1 MQIIT
6 ETHELARLTEVLA
19 SDRFVTVDTE
29 FIRDT
34 TYWPKLCLIQ
44 IAGADQ
50 EAIID
55 PLADGIDLAPF
66 YELMANEAV
75 IKVFHAARQDL
86 EIFFHDVGQLPT
98 PMFDTQVAAMVC
110 GFGDQVGYETLVRKV
125 LDQGLDKSSR
135 FTDWSRRPLSN
146 KQLNYAI
153 GDVTHLRPIYEY
165 LEKRIKGDDRHHW
178 MEEEIAILAAPTT
191 YQLEPKDAWKR
202 LKIRSNNKQHV
213 AILMQV
219 AAWREREAQKRNVP
233 RNRVVKDDA
242 LMEIA
247 AHAPKGPDD
256 INNLRGLPNGFGR
269 SSAGK
274 SLLEAVKLGVDTD
287 PSTVP
292 KVKRNQ
298 PTANGIG
305 PLVELFKVLLK
316 ANSEKHQVAPRMIA
330 TVADLERIAS
340 DDEADVAALKGW
352 RREIFGEEALSLK
365 NGDIGLAI
373 RKKKVVVLPLKD

>member
-6 ETHELARLTEVLA
+6 ETGDLARLMGALA
-19 SDRFVTVDTE
+19 GERFVTVDTE
-29 FIRDT
+29 FIRDS
-34 TYWPKLCLIQ
+34 TYWPNLCLIQ
-44 IAGADQ
+44 IAGAEE

-55 PLADGIDLAPF
+55 PLAKGIDLASF

-75 IKVFHAARQDL
+75 NKVFHAARQDL
-86 EIFFHDVGQLPT
+86 EIFFHDVGALPK
-98 PMFDTQVAAMVC
+98 PLFDTQIAAMVC

-135 FTDWSRRPLSN
+135 FTDWARRPLSD

-153 GDVTHLRPIYEY
+153 GDVTYLRPIYEH
-165 LEKRIKGDDRHHW
+165 LEERIEKSGRHKW
-178 MEEEIAILAAPTT
+178 MEEEIAILTSPTT
-191 YQLEPKDAWKR
+191 YQLDPVDAWKR
-202 LKIRSNNKQHV
+202 LKIRTGNKQHI
-213 AILMQV
+213 AILMEV

-233 RNRVVKDDA
+233 RNRIVKDDA
-242 LMEIA
+242 IMEIS
-247 AHAPKGPDD
+247 AHAPHSAEDL
-256 INNLRGLPNGFGR
+256 NNLRGVPNGFGR

-274 SLLEAVKLGVDTD
+274 SLLEAVKLGLAKKPGD
-287 PSTVP
+287 VP

-330 TVADLERIAS
+330 TMADLEQIAS

-352 RREIFGEEALSLK
+352 RREIFGAEALSLK
-365 NGDIGLAI
+365 NGELGLAI
-373 RKKKVVVLPLKD
+373 RKKKVVVVPLGE